1 MTLQQLNQLKLSD
14 EVIVTETI
22 KEFDLV
28 KGDTLIYL
36 EYHNERKS
44 YNFLYVDKKEGLTNI
59 LHLPD
64 SIHNNIEDSQLY
76 QRLENLKNLGI

>member
-44 YNFLYVDKKEGLTNI
+44 YNFLYVDKEGLTNI
-59 LHLPD
+59 LHLPN
-64 SIHNNIEDSQLY
+64 SIHNNIEDSKLY
-76 QRLENLKNLGI
+76 QRLENLKSLGL